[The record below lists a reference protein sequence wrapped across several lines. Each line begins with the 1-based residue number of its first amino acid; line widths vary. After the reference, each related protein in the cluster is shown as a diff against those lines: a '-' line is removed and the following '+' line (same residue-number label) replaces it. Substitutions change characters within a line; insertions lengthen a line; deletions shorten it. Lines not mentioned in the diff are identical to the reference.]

1 MPEITPQQI
10 EAARKALADALQQ
23 RDTLLQQRAA
33 SQSVAA
39 SAARKLAPDDGRL
52 RELNQAAA
60 QADRDWRES
69 HDAVTSGQSTLQNLV
84 AQFIG
89 QAGDG
94 DFRAL
99 STQYPIALFPVRIE
113 TRFQV
118 VTDNPRLQIRVY
130 PDEILADSHE
140 SSLTQQEIDAGHAYW
155 TASWP
160 IGETLE
166 AWQALISTRSPQ
178 RAAWIAIKTQPVNWA
193 AHPAGIPAFKDPPL
207 RPDVWTRG
215 VEARA
220 LPDRWIAQA
229 YRGGRLIHQAIGPAI
244 VEPLVL
250 TLNPNANPAD
260 KVDPYG
266 DGFTIAK
273 ELQWTIDFDAA
284 HAVGMA
290 FEMQIEPS
298 EIELGFDRLLVFG
311 VKPSATPDANAASLG
326 ELFDNHHYAR
336 GLAFVKQGTPT
347 NNTSGQ
353 PSGFPPP
360 DPNGAISF
368 AVERND
374 QNLTADSDG
383 VRFMQALGLSP
394 DAAAHLA
401 DAGITEQVPARAMN
415 QALFPVTMG
424 YFLEQMMAPQF
435 GDNVV
440 DAAREFFQ
448 EHLRARGPLPAFR
461 VGAVP
466 YGILPVSSLN
476 AWFPDRETS
485 SAEHNLPDLLRHL
498 LPYWLSA
505 INQAPHVG
513 QTADPDGDMAKI
525 LAMEASAREVWVR
538 SFAGKTLVANAIAM
552 FGVLPQTIFLEV
564 QALITAN
571 VLASLGH
578 PEWIV
583 RAMEL
588 MNLKDATQ
596 FRYSFVTDKLL
607 SETDP
612 LPDAGNYIAQLAS
625 ATTVDQILAGYND
638 QEPTALL
645 YQLLRHATLRENS
658 RVVFNTLVNYQLA
671 SVGERIE
678 PELTAVATTVPVPPT
693 TWQRMA
699 TVVPSISSRFLG
711 DAVLSERAAF
721 NVDMTSY
728 KESLGVLQKLP
739 TAELQRLLTETLDVC
754 SHRIDAWITGLYSAR
769 LEAMRQEAPTGVH
782 LGAYAWVENLHA
794 RFDQRTTP
802 VTLPDGRQVVAQLDN
817 GGYIHAPTMT
827 HAATAAVLRNA
838 YLSQAGGNGQ
848 RYEIDLS
855 SARVRQA
862 TFVLD
867 GVRQG
872 QPVGAVLGYIF
883 ESNLHEQQLDQFID
897 NFRAQFPLQ
906 SNPATDAGLPVEAV
920 AARDVVDGL
929 RLRNAFA
936 AGTDVFGPLVP
947 PPSAAERSELTTQ
960 LQQLNE
966 LFDSL
971 SDLVMAESVY
981 HLVQSNTAGAS
992 AAFDTAIGQPA
1003 PDPAVV
1009 QQPRGGTALTHRLAV
1024 VLGDDPAVVPGK
1036 NPRGK
1041 AEPYLHTWVGS
1052 LLGNL
1057 GKVVCKVDFNSG
1069 LVASPRNVSAADL
1082 GVEPLDLLSLT
1093 RSVAVSALASDAH
1106 ATELDRRVRD
1116 VILNLDPAAANI
1128 AITYDIVPADPDGRT
1143 FAQIFELAK
1152 SIAALVSSA
1161 RALRPE
1167 DLVLPQDVPAK
1178 PDPAP
1183 ADARAANALAD
1194 FQTKLTNLNGA
1205 VTPVQIRKA
1214 LQDASL
1220 YGIGES
1226 YPFIEDASLPDQATG
1241 IATEMQRR
1249 VTAATAPGQS
1259 DSVMM
1264 AALFGQDFLFL
1275 PRFQLSAAAAAELDL
1290 AITQGPTLA
1299 SLPHDFMRWMQQA
1312 ARVRPAL
1319 DAWRRMMLYTGALG
1333 QPPAQFELA
1342 QLPFQAAARWAALPF
1357 APERPPAGLISLA
1370 LQRPVKPAAS
1380 QVWAGLF
1387 LDDWTEVIPD
1397 EVETSAIG
1405 FHYDDPGAEA
1415 GQAVLL
1421 AIPPGEAQTWD
1432 IDTFANILNET
1443 ADLAKVRAMDL
1454 ELLPALGQLLPA
1466 IYLSTDLEDN
1476 TITTNFATK
1485 VMNQRSIVGLVR
1497 SIP

>member
-1 MPEITPQQI
+1 MPEITPQQM
-10 EAARKALADALQQ
+10 EAARKGLADALQQ
-23 RDTLLQQRAA
+23 RDALLQQRAA
-33 SQSVAA
+33 SQAVAA
-39 SAARKLAPDDGRL
+39 TAARRFSPDDRHL
-52 RELNQAAA
+52 RELDQAAE
-60 QADRDWRES
+60 QADRSWQES
-69 HDAVTSGQSTLQNLV
+69 HDAVTSRQSALQNLV
-84 AQFIG
+84 EQFLG
-89 QAGDG
+89 ESGDG

-140 SSLTQQEIDAGHAYW
+140 PSLTQQEIDAGHAYW

-160 IGETLE
+160 NGETLE
-166 AWQALISTRSPQ
+166 VWQSLLATRSAQ
-178 RAAWIAIKTQPVNWA
+178 RAAWIAIKTQPSNWTTR
-193 AHPAGIPAFKDPPL
+193 PAGAPNFKDPRL

-215 VEARA
+215 VEART

-229 YRGGRLIHQAIGPAI
+229 YRGGKLIHQAIGPAI
-244 VEPLVL
+244 IEPLVL

-260 KVDPYG
+260 KVEPYG

-284 HAVGMA
+284 REVGMA
-290 FEMQIEPS
+290 FEMSIEPS
-298 EIELGFDRLLVFG
+298 EIQLGFDRLLVFG
-311 VKPSATPDANAASLG
+311 VKPSAAPDANATSLG
-326 ELFDNHHYAR
+326 ELLDNHHYTR

-360 DPNGAISF
+360 DPNGAMSF

-374 QNLTADSDG
+374 QNLTADCDG
-383 VRFMQALGLSP
+383 VRFMRALGLGP

-401 DAGITEQVPARAMN
+401 NAGITEQVPAQAMN

-435 GDNVV
+435 GIEVV

-448 EHLRARGPLPAFR
+448 NRLRARGPLPAFR

-476 AWFPDRETS
+476 GWVPDRETS
-485 SAEHNLPDLLRHL
+485 STEHNLPDLLRHL

-505 INQAPHVG
+505 VSQAPHVG
-513 QTADPDGDMAKI
+513 QTNDPDGDMARI

-552 FGVLPQTIFLEV
+552 FGILPQTIFLEV

-596 FRYSFVTDKLL
+596 FRYSFVTDKPL
-607 SETDP
+607 SETAP
-612 LPDAGNYIAQLAS
+612 LPDAENYIAQLAS
-625 ATTVDQILAGYND
+625 ARTVDQILAGYND
-638 QEPTALL
+638 KEPTALL
-645 YQLLRHATLRENS
+645 YQLLRHALLRENE
-658 RVVFNTLVNYQLA
+658 RVVFNTLVDYRLTTENQ
-671 SVGERIE
+671 RIE
-678 PELTAVATTVPVPPT
+678 PELKAVGTTREPAPT

-699 TVVPSISSRFLG
+699 TVVPAISSKFIG
-711 DAVLSERAAF
+711 DAVLSERAGF
-721 NVDMTSY
+721 NTAMTSY
-728 KESLGVLQKLP
+728 QEALAVLQELP
-739 TAELQRLLTETLDVC
+739 TAELDRLLTETLDVC
-754 SHRIDAWITGLYSAR
+754 SHRIDAWITALYSAR
-769 LEAMRQEAPTGVH
+769 LDAMRDEVPGGVH
-782 LGAYAWVENLHA
+782 LGAYAWVENLQP
-794 RFDQRTTP
+794 RFSQRTTP
-802 VTLPDGRQVVAQLDN
+802 VTLPDGRQVVAQVDN

-906 SNPATDAGLPVEAV
+906 SNPATDTGLPTEAV

-929 RLRNAFA
+929 RLRNAFVG
-936 AGTDVFGPLVP
+936 GTDVFGPLSP
-947 PPSAAERSELTTQ
+947 PPSAAERSELVTQ
-960 LQQLNE
+960 LQRLNE

-981 HLVQSNTAGAS
+981 HLVQSNTSGAS

-1009 QQPRGGTALTHRLAV
+1009 QQPRGGTSLTHRLAV
-1024 VLGDDPAVVPGK
+1024 VLGDDPVVVPG
-1036 NPRGK
+1036 NNARSK
-1041 AEPYLHTWVGS
+1041 AEPYLHTWVGG
-1052 LLGNL
+1052 LLGDLNKL
-1057 GKVVCKVDFNSG
+1057 VCKVDFTSG
-1069 LVASPRNVSAADL
+1069 VVASPRKVTAAEL
-1082 GVEPLDLLSLT
+1082 GLEPLDLLSLT
-1093 RSVAVSALASDAH
+1093 RSVAVAAVASDAH

-1116 VILNLDPAAANI
+1116 VILKSDANAKDI
-1128 AITYDIVPADPDGRT
+1128 AITYDIPAAPDERT
-1143 FAQIFELAK
+1143 FAHAFELAK
-1152 SIAALVSSA
+1152 SIANVLSSA

-1167 DLVLPQDVPAK
+1167 DLVLPQDVPAT
-1178 PDPAP
+1178 PNPAP
-1183 ADARAANALAD
+1183 ADTRAASALAD
-1194 FQTKLTNLNGA
+1194 FKAKLDNLSGA
-1205 VTPVQIRKA
+1205 LTPKDIRKA
-1214 LQDASL
+1214 LREASMF
-1220 YGIGES
+1220 GIGEC
-1226 YPFIEDASLPDQATG
+1226 YPFIDDASLPDQATG
-1241 IATEMQRR
+1241 ITNEMNRR
-1249 VTAATAPGQS
+1249 LAAATAPGQT
-1259 DSVMM
+1259 DSAIM
-1264 AALFGQDFLFL
+1264 AALFGKDFLFL

-1290 AITQGPTLA
+1290 AIAQGPTLA
-1299 SLPHDFMRWMQQA
+1299 SLPKDFMRWMQQA

-1319 DAWRRMMLYTGALG
+1319 DNWRRMMLYTGALG
-1333 QPPAQFELA
+1333 QPPLEFELA
-1342 QLPFQAAARWAALPF
+1342 QLPFQAAARWAALAF
-1357 APERPPAGLISLA
+1357 APKRPPAGLVSLA
-1370 LQRPVKPAAS
+1370 LHRPVKPATN

-1397 EVETSAIG
+1397 EVETTAIG

-1415 GQAVLL
+1415 GQTVLL

-1443 ADLAKVRAMDL
+1443 ADLAKVRAVDL

-1485 VMNQRSIVGLVR
+1485 VMNQRSIAAVLR
-1497 SIP
+1497 SNP

>member
-10 EAARKALADALQQ
+10 EAARRALADALQQ

-33 SQSVAA
+33 SQAVAA
-39 SAARKLAPDDGRL
+39 SAARRLSPDDGRL
-52 RELNQAAA
+52 RELNNAAE
-60 QADRDWRES
+60 QADRNWRES
-69 HDAVTSGQSTLQNLV
+69 HAAVTSRQSALQNLV
-84 AQFIG
+84 AQFVG
-89 QAGDG
+89 PAGDG

-118 VTDNPRLQIRVY
+118 ITDNPRLQIRVY

-140 SSLTQQEIDAGHAYW
+140 PSLTQQEINDGHAYW
-155 TASWP
+155 TTSWP
-160 IGETLE
+160 NGETLE
-166 AWQALISTRSPQ
+166 AWQGLISTRSAQ
-178 RAAWIAIKTQPVNWA
+178 RAAWVVIKTQPSNWA
-193 AHPAGIPAFKDPPL
+193 TRPLGIPNFKDPPL
-207 RPDVWTRG
+207 RPEVWTRG

-229 YRGGRLIHQAIGPAI
+229 YRGSKLIHQAISPAI

-250 TLNPNANPAD
+250 TLNPNANPKD

-266 DGFTIAK
+266 DGFSIAK

-284 HAVGMA
+284 RAVGMA
-290 FEMQIEPS
+290 FEMPIEPS

-311 VKPSATPDANAASLG
+311 VKPSATPDANASSLG
-326 ELFDNHHYAR
+326 ALLDNHHYTR

-374 QNLTADSDG
+374 QKLTADSDG
-383 VRFMQALGLSP
+383 VRFMRALGLGP
-394 DAAAHLA
+394 DVTSHLA
-401 DAGITEQVPARAMN
+401 NAGITEQVLAQAMN

-424 YFLEQMMAPQF
+424 YFLEQMMSPQF
-435 GDNVV
+435 GDEVV

-448 EHLRARGPLPAFR
+448 NQLRARGPLPAFR

-476 AWFPDRETS
+476 SWFPDRETS

-505 INQAPHVG
+505 VNQAPHVG
-513 QTADPDGDMAKI
+513 QTGDPDGDMAKV

-538 SFAGKTLVANAIAM
+538 SFAGKMVVSNVIGL
-552 FGVLPQTIFLEV
+552 FGILPQTIFLEV

-588 MNLKDATQ
+588 MSLKDATQ
-596 FRYSFVTDKLL
+596 FRYSFVTDKPL

-638 QEPTALL
+638 KEPTALL
-645 YQLLRHATLRENS
+645 YQLLRHATLRENH
-658 RVVFNTLVNYQLA
+658 RVVFNTLVDYNLA
-671 SVGERIE
+671 TVSQRIE
-678 PELTAVATTVPVPPT
+678 PEFTAVATTITAAPT

-699 TVVPSISSRFLG
+699 TVVPAISSRFIA

-721 NVDMTSY
+721 NTDMTSY
-728 KESLGVLQKLP
+728 REALGVLQKLP

-754 SHRIDAWITGLYSAR
+754 SHRIDAWITGLYAAR
-769 LEAMRQEAPTGVH
+769 LDAMREETPTGVH
-782 LGAYAWVENLHA
+782 LGAYAWVENLQA

-802 VTLPDGRQVVAQLDN
+802 VTLPDGRQVVAQPDN
-817 GGYIHAPTMT
+817 GGYIHAPSMT
-827 HAATAAVLRNA
+827 HAAAAAVLRNA

-883 ESNLHEQQLDQFID
+883 ESNLHQQQLDQFID

-906 SNPATDAGLPVEAV
+906 SNPATDTGLPTEAV
-920 AARDVVDGL
+920 TARDVVDGL
-929 RLRNAFA
+929 RLRNAFVG
-936 AGTDVFGPLVP
+936 GTDVFGPLSP
-947 PPSAAERSELTTQ
+947 PPSAAERSKLTTQ

-981 HLVQSNTAGAS
+981 HLVQSNTSGAS

-1009 QQPRGGTALTHRLAV
+1009 QQPRGGTSLTHRLAV
-1024 VLGDDPAVVPGK
+1024 VLGDDPVVVPGK
-1036 NPRGK
+1036 NARGK

-1052 LLGNL
+1052 LLGDL
-1057 GKVVCKVDFNSG
+1057 SKVVCKVDFTSG
-1069 LVASPRNVSAADL
+1069 LVASPRHVTVADL
-1082 GVEPLDLLSLT
+1082 GLEPLDLLSLT
-1093 RSVAVSALASDAH
+1093 RSVAIAAVASDAH
-1106 ATELDRRVRD
+1106 ASELDRRTRD
-1116 VILNLDPAAANI
+1116 VILKLDKLASNI
-1128 AITYDIVPADPDGRT
+1128 TITYDIVPATPDGKT
-1143 FAQIFELAK
+1143 FAQVLELAK
-1152 SIAALVSSA
+1152 SIAGVLSAA
-1161 RALRPE
+1161 RALRSE
-1167 DLVLPQDVPAK
+1167 DLVLPQDVPAT
-1178 PDPAP
+1178 PNPAP
-1183 ADARAANALAD
+1183 ADTRAANALAD
-1194 FQTKLTNLNGA
+1194 FQKVLADLNGA
-1205 VTPVQIRKA
+1205 LTATQMRAA
-1214 LQDASL
+1214 LQAASL

-1226 YPFIEDASLPDQATG
+1226 YPFIDDASLPDQAAG
-1241 IATEMQRR
+1241 IASEMQRR
-1249 VTAATAPGQS
+1249 VTDATAPGQTPAAII
-1259 DSVMM
+1259 
-1264 AALFGQDFLFL
+1264 AALLGKDFLFL
-1275 PRFQLSAAAAAELDL
+1275 PRFQLSATAAAELDL
-1290 AITQGPTLA
+1290 AIAQGPALTP
-1299 SLPHDFMRWMQQA
+1299 LPHDFMRWVQQA

-1319 DAWRRMMLYTGALG
+1319 DAWRRLMLYTGALG
-1333 QPPAQFELA
+1333 QPPADFELA
-1342 QLPFQAAARWAALPF
+1342 QLPFQAGARWAALPF
-1357 APERPPAGLISLA
+1357 ASKRPPAGLVSLA
-1370 LQRPVKPAAS
+1370 LQRPVKPAAN
-1380 QVWAGLF
+1380 QVWVGLF

-1397 EVETSAIG
+1397 EVETTAIG

-1432 IDTFANILNET
+1432 IGTFANILNET
-1443 ADLAKVRAMDL
+1443 ADLAKVRAVDL

-1466 IYLSTDLEDN
+1466 VYLATDLEDN
-1476 TITTNFATK
+1476 TISTNFATK
-1485 VMNQRSIVGLVR
+1485 VMNQRSILSLATR
-1497 SIP
+1497 TP

>member
-10 EAARKALADALQQ
+10 EAARKGLADALQE
-23 RDTLLQQRAA
+23 RDALLQQRAA
-33 SQSVAA
+33 SQAVAA
-39 SAARKLAPDDGRL
+39 SAARRLSPDDGRL
-52 RELNQAAA
+52 RELNQAAE
-60 QADRDWRES
+60 QADRSWRES
-69 HDAVTSGQSTLQNLV
+69 HDAVTSRQSALQNMV
-84 AQFIG
+84 EQFVG

-99 STQYPIALFPVRIE
+99 STQHPIALFPVRIE
-113 TRFQV
+113 TRFQM

-140 SSLTQQEIDAGHAYW
+140 PSLTQQEIDAGHAYW

-160 IGETLE
+160 NGETLE
-166 AWQALISTRSPQ
+166 AWQSLLSTCSAQ
-178 RAAWIAIKTQPVNWA
+178 RAAWVAIKTQPSNWTT
-193 AHPAGIPAFKDPPL
+193 HPAGAPNFKDPPL

-229 YRGGRLIHQAIGPAI
+229 YRGGKLIHQAISPAI

-260 KVDPYG
+260 KVEPYG

-284 HAVGMA
+284 CAVGMA
-290 FEMQIEPS
+290 FEMPIELS
-298 EIELGFDRLLVFG
+298 EIQLGFDRLLVFG
-311 VKPSATPDANAASLG
+311 VKPSAAPDANATSLS
-326 ELFDNHHYAR
+326 ELLDSHHYTR

-360 DPNGAISF
+360 DTNGAISF

-374 QNLTADSDG
+374 QKLTADSDG
-383 VRFMQALGLSP
+383 VRFMRALGLGQ

-401 DAGITEQVPARAMN
+401 NAGITEQVPAQAMN

-424 YFLEQMMAPQF
+424 YFLEQMMTPQF
-435 GDNVV
+435 GVEVV

-448 EHLRARGPLPAFR
+448 NHLRARGPLPAFR

-476 AWFPDRETS
+476 GWVPDRETS
-485 SAEHNLPDLLRHL
+485 SAEHNLPDLLRDL

-505 INQAPHVG
+505 VDKAPHVG
-513 QTADPDGDMAKI
+513 QTSDPDGDMAKI

-552 FGVLPQTIFLEV
+552 FGILPQTIFLEV

-596 FRYSFVTDKLL
+596 FRYSFVTDNPL

-612 LPDAGNYIAQLAS
+612 LPDTGNYIAQLAS

-638 QEPTALL
+638 KEPTALL
-645 YQLLRHATLRENS
+645 YQLLRHALLREND
-658 RVVFNTLVNYQLA
+658 RIVFNTLVDYQLA
-671 SVGERIE
+671 TVSQRIE
-678 PELTAVATTVPVPPT
+678 PELTAVATTIPAAPT

-699 TVVPSISSRFLG
+699 TVVPAISSKFLG

-721 NVDMTSY
+721 NTAMTSY
-728 KESLGVLQKLP
+728 QEALGVLQKVP
-739 TAELQRLLTETLDVC
+739 TAELDRLLTETLDVC

-769 LEAMRQEAPTGVH
+769 LEAMREDNPSGVH
-782 LGAYAWVENLHA
+782 LGAYAWVENLRA
-794 RFDQRTTP
+794 RFDQRTTQ
-802 VTLPDGRQVVAQLDN
+802 VTLPDERQVVAQLDN

-827 HAATAAVLRNA
+827 HAAAAAVLRNA

-862 TFVLD
+862 TFMLD

-883 ESNLHEQQLDQFID
+883 ESNLHEQRLDQFID
-897 NFRAQFPLQ
+897 NFRAQFPVQL
-906 SNPATDAGLPVEAV
+906 NPATDTGLPTEAV

-929 RLRNAFA
+929 RLRNAFVG
-936 AGTDVFGPLVP
+936 GTDVFGPLSP
-947 PPSAAERSELTTQ
+947 PPSAAERSELITQ
-960 LQQLNE
+960 LQQLND

-981 HLVQSNTAGAS
+981 HLVQSNTSGAS

-1009 QQPRGGTALTHRLAV
+1009 QQPRGGTSLTHRLAV

-1036 NPRGK
+1036 NARGK

-1052 LLGNL
+1052 LLGDL
-1057 GKVVCKVDFNSG
+1057 TKVVCKVDFTSG
-1069 LVASPRNVSAADL
+1069 VVASPRNVTVADL
-1082 GVEPLDLLSLT
+1082 RLEPLDLLSLT
-1093 RSVAVSALASDAH
+1093 RSVAVAAVASDAH

-1116 VILNLDPAAANI
+1116 VILKLDAAATNI
-1128 AITYDIVPADPDGRT
+1128 KITYDIPVAPDGKT
-1143 FAQIFELAK
+1143 FAQVLELAK
-1152 SIAALVSSA
+1152 SIADVVSSA
-1161 RALRPE
+1161 RALRLE
-1167 DLVLPQDVPAK
+1167 DLVLPQDVPAT
-1178 PDPAP
+1178 PNPAP
-1183 ADARAANALAD
+1183 ADTRTASALAD
-1194 FQTKLTNLNGA
+1194 FKIRLDNLSGALTP
-1205 VTPVQIRKA
+1205 TDIRKA
-1214 LQDASL
+1214 LQEASL

-1226 YPFIEDASLPDQATG
+1226 YPFIDDASLPDQATG
-1241 IATEMQRR
+1241 IANEMQRR
-1249 VTAATAPGQS
+1249 VTAATAPGQT
-1259 DSVMM
+1259 DSAIM
-1264 AALFGQDFLFL
+1264 AALFGKDFLFL

-1290 AITQGPTLA
+1290 AIAQGPTLA
-1299 SLPHDFMRWMQQA
+1299 NLPNDFMRWMQQA

-1319 DAWRRMMLYTGALG
+1319 DAWRRMMLFTGALG
-1333 QPPAQFELA
+1333 QPPSEFELA
-1342 QLPFQAAARWAALPF
+1342 QLPFQAATRWAALPF
-1357 APERPPAGLISLA
+1357 GPKRPPAGLISLA
-1370 LQRPVKPAAS
+1370 LQRPVKPATN

-1387 LDDWTEVIPD
+1387 VDDWTEVIPD
-1397 EVETSAIG
+1397 EVETTAIG

-1443 ADLAKVRAMDL
+1443 ADLAKVRALDL
-1454 ELLPALGQLLPA
+1454 ELLPAFGQLLPA

-1497 SIP
+1497 STP

>member
-33 SQSVAA
+33 SQAVAA
-39 SAARKLAPDDGRL
+39 NAARKLAPDDGHL
-52 RELNQAAA
+52 RELNSTAE
-60 QADRDWRES
+60 QADRSWRES
-69 HDAVTSGQSTLQNLV
+69 HDAVTSSQSALQNLV
-84 AQFIG
+84 AQFVG

-99 STQYPIALFPVRIE
+99 STQYPIALFPVRVE

-118 VTDNPRLQIRVY
+118 ITDNPRLQIRVY

-140 SSLTQQEIDAGHAYW
+140 PSLTQQEIDAGHAYW

-160 IGETLE
+160 NGETLE
-166 AWQALISTRSPQ
+166 AWQALISTRSAQ
-178 RAAWIAIKTQPVNWA
+178 RSAWIAIKTQPTNWTTR
-193 AHPAGIPAFKDPPL
+193 PAGTPIFKDPPL

-229 YRGGRLIHQAIGPAI
+229 YRGGKLIHQAISAAI

-250 TLNPNANPAD
+250 TLNPNVNPAD
-260 KVDPYG
+260 KVEPYG
-266 DGFTIAK
+266 DGFTLAK
-273 ELQWTIDFDAA
+273 ELQWTIDFEAA
-284 HAVGMA
+284 RAVGMA
-290 FEMQIEPS
+290 FEMPIEPS
-298 EIELGFDRLLVFG
+298 EVQLGFDRLLVFG
-311 VKPSATPDANAASLG
+311 VKPSASPDANATSLA
-326 ELFDNHHYAR
+326 ELLDNHHYTR

-353 PSGFPPP
+353 LSGFPPP
-360 DPNGAISF
+360 DPNGSISF

-374 QNLTADSDG
+374 QKLTVDSDG
-383 VRFMQALGLSP
+383 VRFMRALGLGP

-401 DAGITEQVPARAMN
+401 NAGITEQVPAQAMN

-435 GDNVV
+435 GDDVV

-448 EHLRARGPLPAFR
+448 NHLRARGPLPAFR

-476 AWFPDRETS
+476 GWLPDRETS

-505 INQAPHVG
+505 VNQAPHVG
-513 QTADPDGDMAKI
+513 HTGDPDGDMAKI

-552 FGVLPQTIFLEV
+552 FGILPQTLFLEV

-596 FRYSFVTDKLL
+596 FRFSFVTDKPL

-612 LPDAGNYIAQLAS
+612 LPDASNYIAQLAS
-625 ATTVDQILAGYND
+625 ATAVDQILAGYND
-638 QEPTALL
+638 KEPTALL
-645 YQLLRHATLRENS
+645 YQLLRHATLREND
-658 RVVFNTLVNYQLA
+658 RVVFNTLVDYKLA
-671 SVGERIE
+671 TASQRIE
-678 PELTAVATTVPVPPT
+678 PELTAVATTITAAPT

-699 TVVPSISSRFLG
+699 TVVPAISSKFLA

-721 NVDMTSY
+721 NTAMTSY
-728 KESLGVLQKLP
+728 QEALGVLQKLP
-739 TAELQRLLTETLDVC
+739 TAELDRLLTETLDVC
-754 SHRIDAWITGLYSAR
+754 SHRIDAWINGLYSAR
-769 LEAMRQEAPTGVH
+769 LDAMREEVPSGVH
-782 LGAYAWVENLHA
+782 LGAYAWVENLQA
-794 RFDQRTTP
+794 RFSQRTTP

-906 SNPATDAGLPVEAV
+906 SNPATDTGLSTEAV

-929 RLRNAFA
+929 RLRNAFV
-936 AGTDVFGPLVP
+936 AGTDVFGPLSP
-947 PPSAAERSELTTQ
+947 PPTATERSALTAQ

-981 HLVQSNTAGAS
+981 HLVQSNTSGAS

-1009 QQPRGGTALTHRLAV
+1009 QQPRGGTSLTHRLAV
-1024 VLGDDPAVVPGK
+1024 VLGDDPTVVPGK
-1036 NPRGK
+1036 NARSK

-1052 LLGNL
+1052 LLGDL
-1057 GKVVCKVDFNSG
+1057 SKVVCEVDFTSG
-1069 LVASPRNVSAADL
+1069 LVASPRNVTVADL
-1082 GVEPLDLLSLT
+1082 GLEPLDLLSLT
-1093 RSVAVSALASDAH
+1093 RSVAVAAVASDAH

-1116 VILNLDPAAANI
+1116 VILKLDAAAKNI
-1128 AITYDIVPADPDGRT
+1128 TITYDIVPAAPDGKT

-1152 SIAALVSSA
+1152 SIASVVSSA
-1161 RALRPE
+1161 RALRSE
-1167 DLVLPQDVPAK
+1167 DLVLPQDVPAT
-1178 PDPAP
+1178 PNPAP
-1183 ADARAANALAD
+1183 PDTRAAKALAD
-1194 FQTKLTNLNGA
+1194 FQTNLTNLNGA
-1205 VTPVQIRKA
+1205 LTPTKMREA

-1220 YGIGES
+1220 FGIGES
-1226 YPFIEDASLPDQATG
+1226 YPFIDDASLPDQTNG

-1249 VTAATAPGQS
+1249 VTAATAPGQT
-1259 DSVMM
+1259 DSAVV
-1264 AALFGQDFLFL
+1264 AALFGKDFLFL
-1275 PRFQLSAAAAAELDL
+1275 PRFQLSATAAAELDL

-1299 SLPHDFMRWMQQA
+1299 NLPHDFMRWMQQA

-1319 DAWRRMMLYTGALG
+1319 DAWRRLMLYTGALG

-1342 QLPFQAAARWAALPF
+1342 QLPFQAAAQWAALPF
-1357 APERPPAGLISLA
+1357 APKRPPAGLVSLA
-1370 LQRPVKPAAS
+1370 LQRPVKPATN

-1397 EVETSAIG
+1397 EVETTAIG

-1432 IDTFANILNET
+1432 IGTFANILNET
-1443 ADLAKVRAMDL
+1443 ADLAKVRAVDL

-1497 SIP
+1497 STP